1 MVGSLGGGFNNFSC
15 SSLLVGMIYINFTNM
30 FQLAWNH
37 HLGSRCWSCVDLG
50 WEIGSLGGVEK
61 WKKKTCW
68 CLLRWFQNS
77 ETAVFV
83 SFISFCGCGWG
94 TVFTWDAAGF
104 FLKKN
109 QSTKKCF
116 KCLFQEGTLQRINI
130 SPWQGIFEDDSP
142 FPQVGYVNFLEG
154 TWIPA
159 YQKNLR
165 LLATWAMKKTLVGW
179 VI

>member
-1 MVGSLGGGFNNFSC
+1 MRFPGLVGCLMVGSLGGGFNYFSC
-15 SSLLVGMIYINFTNM
+15 SSLLVGMIYINFTNI

-61 WKKKTCW
+61 WKTLVFVDDWEKTCW

-94 TVFTWDAAGF
+94 TVFTWDSAVF
-104 FLKKN
+104 SKKN
-109 QSTKKCF
+109 QSKKSASNAFF
-116 KCLFQEGTLQRINI
+116 KRVLGSQPT
-130 SPWQGIFEDDSP
+130 
-142 FPQVGYVNFLEG
+142 
-154 TWIPA
+154 
-159 YQKNLR
+159 QKF
-165 LLATWAMKKTLVGW
+165 
-179 VI
+179 